1 MNKPI
6 YSMIVATTIDG
17 KIATHSRQ
25 FTSWTSKEDKD
36 FLHKLLDK
44 SDVVVV
50 GNNTYKTAK
59 KPLSKR
65 NCIVLTRGASK
76 AVRKNPRLVFFNP
89 QKENLDRF
97 IKKAGY
103 RRIAVLGGAQSYTYF
118 LEKNLI
124 DEIYLTIEPLVF
136 GRGISMFDGVR
147 ASRRYFKLVSVKK
160 LNKKGS
166 LLLHFKAK

>member
-1 MNKPI
+1 MNPI
-6 YSMIVATTIDG
+6 YLLIVATTVDG
-17 KIATHSRQ
+17 RIATHSRQ

-59 KPLSKR
+59 EPLSKR
-65 NCIVLTRGASK
+65 NCIVMTRKVSK
-76 AVRKNPRLVFFNP
+76 ATRRGERLVFFNP
-89 QKENLDRF
+89 AKENLDRF
-97 IKKAGY
+97 IRKEKHK
-103 RRIAVLGGAQSYTYF
+103 RVAVLGGRETYTYF

-136 GRGISMFDGVR
+136 GKGLNMFETGKVLKKE
-147 ASRRYFKLVSVKK
+147 FKLVSVKK

-166 LLLHFKAK
+166 LVLRYRKIR